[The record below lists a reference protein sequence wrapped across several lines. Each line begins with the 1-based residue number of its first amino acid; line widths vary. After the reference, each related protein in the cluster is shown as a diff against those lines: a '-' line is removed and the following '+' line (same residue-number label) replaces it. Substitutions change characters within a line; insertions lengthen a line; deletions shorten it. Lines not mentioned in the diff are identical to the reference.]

1 MTKKEQGGCMARKM
15 RKWMAALLALTLI
28 TGSVQVYGEEQFVD
42 VAEDIQ
48 EESRQDIIEPEDIFS
63 SEEFTSGESEAFG
76 EDSADLAD
84 EATEPEEVYDVTEE
98 ESLFEDVQDTNVQSE
113 EYLTGL
119 KVYAGNSENTPL
131 EMNRRED
138 LDEELQGKVYTVE
151 YSSNYDSGSFYVTGD
166 LSAAAPEE
174 AKAVLSA
181 WTLDHTQETTEMDVA
196 ASSKGLRYS
205 LGSRIF
211 TSGIQGGKRAVYTI
225 TAGTEG
231 DSQVYKILVLRRLDL
246 KNIRCY
252 RSSDTDLTENL
263 VRNFDTTGKTRE
275 YEAIV
280 PAVDTSVKLLANA
293 FKENWYQ
300 LKVNGITVSASD
312 PVDVPL
318 GTEETRIKLSME
330 VQDTYEDPAYQGST
344 YTSQGNYCV
353 TVSRKAGTDLAFQVT
368 PSQAVVSVYDAA
380 GSRQIPDSDN
390 LHLFHNILN
399 GEAYTWTVSCYGYV
413 GAHGTFTGGETAL
426 IQADLQEAAA
436 RHTEIQDNDW
446 VNFRNSDTN
455 NGVVN
460 WETPENSSTALE
472 KWSKKLGGSW
482 EASVTPPLILGGQL
496 YVASGKYIYRL
507 DRNTGEI
514 QETSDPLSGSMV
526 YAMIPLTYAE
536 GMLFAQIGGGK
547 IQAISA
553 TTLKSLWISESIG
566 GQTIS
571 PVTYKDGYIYTG
583 TWDNETT
590 AGTYFC
596 LSVTDE
602 DPTRGD
608 EVKYCTWKYNHKGG
622 FYWAGAYASK
632 DYLVFGSDDGA
643 ENDYTNTA
651 ILYSVNTHT
660 GLLIDQKTGLKGDI
674 RSTIVYQNGYVYFTT
689 KGGYLYRIAMNQNGT
704 FGQTDSI
711 SLGGMAT
718 ASPVVYKGRIYVGV
732 CGTGGQFNPDG
743 GHHFAVLT
751 ETSSGLSLAY
761 NVSIPGYPQ
770 AAPLLSTAYENR
782 DYNGDGLPDGRVYLY
797 FTYNAKP
804 GGIYMLTDA
813 PGQTSGTAAEIFRP
827 EKDQAEYCI
836 STICADRDGT
846 LYFKNDSNY
855 LMAVECNG
863 AYIDNVTAQSDAG
876 TIKWK
881 DMFRK
886 SKTEHTLLIGEET
899 KTVTLQFKALDG
911 CTLSVNGQNITGAYT
926 VDVSSG
932 QAEVQVLA
940 QCLGKSRK
948 YVFHITRDQS
958 VPALGNLT
966 VSTSNTYS
974 NVQARL
980 AISPAF
986 DRNTAEYRV
995 LYTGDRD
1002 FINIF
1007 AETEESDAEVTAAGI
1022 QGTLKVS
1029 IFGKTTGSGNAS
1041 RIAIYLDKSPEI
1053 QEAKVR
1059 ITVRTRT
1066 GKTGDYILTI
1076 QRKEIIV
1083 TPTPTPVP
1091 DEPEVFGTWS
1101 TLSPAT
1107 VFEPEV
1113 QQRTGS
1119 KGTVQTRTVGEKL
1132 SPTGKLNVKRIPLKI
1147 RQTTSKVS
1155 VSGLANGDL
1164 VKTWTSS
1171 NRKIVSVSKKGVI
1184 KGLRKGKATVTAV
1197 LASGKK
1203 LSLTVTVQAKT
1214 VKTKSITG
1222 LKGKLTLKR
1231 KGKLALKPVLSPI
1244 TSQEKVSYMSSNSK
1258 IVAVNKRGVIT
1269 GKKKGSAKI
1278 TVKSGKKRKVIRVTV
1293 R

>member
-1 MTKKEQGGCMARKM
+1 
-15 RKWMAALLALTLI
+15 
-28 TGSVQVYGEEQFVD
+28 
-42 VAEDIQ
+42 
-48 EESRQDIIEPEDIFS
+48 
-63 SEEFTSGESEAFG
+63 
-76 EDSADLAD
+76 
-84 EATEPEEVYDVTEE
+84 
-98 ESLFEDVQDTNVQSE
+98 
-113 EYLTGL
+113 
-119 KVYAGNSENTPL
+119 
-131 EMNRRED
+131 
-138 LDEELQGKVYTVE
+138 
-151 YSSNYDSGSFYVTGD
+151 
-166 LSAAAPEE
+166 
-174 AKAVLSA
+174 
-181 WTLDHTQETTEMDVA
+181 
-196 ASSKGLRYS
+196 
-205 LGSRIF
+205 
-211 TSGIQGGKRAVYTI
+211 
-225 TAGTEG
+225 
-231 DSQVYKILVLRRLDL
+231 
-246 KNIRCY
+246 
-252 RSSDTDLTENL
+252 
-263 VRNFDTTGKTRE
+263 
-275 YEAIV
+275 
-280 PAVDTSVKLLANA
+280 
-293 FKENWYQ
+293 
-300 LKVNGITVSASD
+300 
-312 PVDVPL
+312 
-318 GTEETRIKLSME
+318 
-330 VQDTYEDPAYQGST
+330 
-344 YTSQGNYCV
+344 
-353 TVSRKAGTDLAFQVT
+353 
-368 PSQAVVSVYDAA
+368 
-380 GSRQIPDSDN
+380 
-390 LHLFHNILN
+390 
-399 GEAYTWTVSCYGYV
+399 
-413 GAHGTFTGGETAL
+413 
-426 IQADLQEAAA
+426 
-436 RHTEIQDNDW
+436 
-446 VNFRNSDTN
+446 
-455 NGVVN
+455 
-460 WETPENSSTALE
+460 
-472 KWSKKLGGSW
+472 
-482 EASVTPPLILGGQL
+482 
-496 YVASGKYIYRL
+496 
-507 DRNTGEI
+507 
-514 QETSDPLSGSMV
+514 
-526 YAMIPLTYAE
+526 
-536 GMLFAQIGGGK
+536 
-547 IQAISA
+547 
-553 TTLKSLWISESIG
+553 
-566 GQTIS
+566 
-571 PVTYKDGYIYTG
+571 
-583 TWDNETT
+583 
-590 AGTYFC
+590 
-596 LSVTDE
+596 
-602 DPTRGD
+602 
-608 EVKYCTWKYNHKGG
+608 
-622 FYWAGAYASK
+622 
-632 DYLVFGSDDGA
+632 
-643 ENDYTNTA
+643 
-651 ILYSVNTHT
+651 
-660 GLLIDQKTGLKGDI
+660 
-674 RSTIVYQNGYVYFTT
+674 
-689 KGGYLYRIAMNQNGT
+689 
-704 FGQTDSI
+704 
-711 SLGGMAT
+711 
-718 ASPVVYKGRIYVGV
+718 
-732 CGTGGQFNPDG
+732 
-743 GHHFAVLT
+743 
-751 ETSSGLSLAY
+751 
-761 NVSIPGYPQ
+761 
-770 AAPLLSTAYENR
+770 
-782 DYNGDGLPDGRVYLY
+782 
-797 FTYNAKP
+797 
-804 GGIYMLTDA
+804 
-813 PGQTSGTAAEIFRP
+813 
-827 EKDQAEYCI
+827 
-836 STICADRDGT
+836 
-846 LYFKNDSNY
+846 
-855 LMAVECNG
+855 MAVECNG
-863 AYIDNVTAQSDAG
+863 AYIDSVTAQSDAG

-958 VPALGNLT
+958 VPSLGNLT

-1053 QEAKVR
+1053 QEAKIR

>member
-1 MTKKEQGGCMARKM
+1 M
-15 RKWMAALLALTLI
+15 
-28 TGSVQVYGEEQFVD
+28 
-42 VAEDIQ
+42 
-48 EESRQDIIEPEDIFS
+48 
-63 SEEFTSGESEAFG
+63 
-76 EDSADLAD
+76 
-84 EATEPEEVYDVTEE
+84 
-98 ESLFEDVQDTNVQSE
+98 
-113 EYLTGL
+113 
-119 KVYAGNSENTPL
+119 
-131 EMNRRED
+131 
-138 LDEELQGKVYTVE
+138 
-151 YSSNYDSGSFYVTGD
+151 
-166 LSAAAPEE
+166 
-174 AKAVLSA
+174 
-181 WTLDHTQETTEMDVA
+181 
-196 ASSKGLRYS
+196 
-205 LGSRIF
+205 
-211 TSGIQGGKRAVYTI
+211 
-225 TAGTEG
+225 
-231 DSQVYKILVLRRLDL
+231 
-246 KNIRCY
+246 
-252 RSSDTDLTENL
+252 
-263 VRNFDTTGKTRE
+263 
-275 YEAIV
+275 
-280 PAVDTSVKLLANA
+280 
-293 FKENWYQ
+293 
-300 LKVNGITVSASD
+300 
-312 PVDVPL
+312 
-318 GTEETRIKLSME
+318 
-330 VQDTYEDPAYQGST
+330 
-344 YTSQGNYCV
+344 
-353 TVSRKAGTDLAFQVT
+353 
-368 PSQAVVSVYDAA
+368 
-380 GSRQIPDSDN
+380 
-390 LHLFHNILN
+390 
-399 GEAYTWTVSCYGYV
+399 
-413 GAHGTFTGGETAL
+413 
-426 IQADLQEAAA
+426 
-436 RHTEIQDNDW
+436 
-446 VNFRNSDTN
+446 
-455 NGVVN
+455 
-460 WETPENSSTALE
+460 
-472 KWSKKLGGSW
+472 
-482 EASVTPPLILGGQL
+482 
-496 YVASGKYIYRL
+496 
-507 DRNTGEI
+507 
-514 QETSDPLSGSMV
+514 
-526 YAMIPLTYAE
+526 
-536 GMLFAQIGGGK
+536 
-547 IQAISA
+547 
-553 TTLKSLWISESIG
+553 
-566 GQTIS
+566 
-571 PVTYKDGYIYTG
+571 
-583 TWDNETT
+583 
-590 AGTYFC
+590 
-596 LSVTDE
+596 
-602 DPTRGD
+602 
-608 EVKYCTWKYNHKGG
+608 
-622 FYWAGAYASK
+622 
-632 DYLVFGSDDGA
+632 
-643 ENDYTNTA
+643 
-651 ILYSVNTHT
+651 
-660 GLLIDQKTGLKGDI
+660 
-674 RSTIVYQNGYVYFTT
+674 YFTT

-770 AAPLLSTAYENR
+770 AAPLMSTAYENR

-863 AYIDNVTAQSDAG
+863 AYIDSVTAQSDAG

-958 VPALGNLT
+958 VPSLANLT

-995 LYTGDRD
+995 LYTGNRD

-1269 GKKKGSAKI
+1269 GKKKGSARI
-1278 TVKSGKKRKVIRVTV
+1278 TVKSGSKRKLIRVTV

>member
-1 MTKKEQGGCMARKM
+1 
-15 RKWMAALLALTLI
+15 
-28 TGSVQVYGEEQFVD
+28 
-42 VAEDIQ
+42 
-48 EESRQDIIEPEDIFS
+48 
-63 SEEFTSGESEAFG
+63 
-76 EDSADLAD
+76 
-84 EATEPEEVYDVTEE
+84 
-98 ESLFEDVQDTNVQSE
+98 
-113 EYLTGL
+113 
-119 KVYAGNSENTPL
+119 
-131 EMNRRED
+131 
-138 LDEELQGKVYTVE
+138 
-151 YSSNYDSGSFYVTGD
+151 
-166 LSAAAPEE
+166 
-174 AKAVLSA
+174 
-181 WTLDHTQETTEMDVA
+181 
-196 ASSKGLRYS
+196 
-205 LGSRIF
+205 
-211 TSGIQGGKRAVYTI
+211 
-225 TAGTEG
+225 
-231 DSQVYKILVLRRLDL
+231 
-246 KNIRCY
+246 
-252 RSSDTDLTENL
+252 
-263 VRNFDTTGKTRE
+263 
-275 YEAIV
+275 
-280 PAVDTSVKLLANA
+280 
-293 FKENWYQ
+293 
-300 LKVNGITVSASD
+300 
-312 PVDVPL
+312 
-318 GTEETRIKLSME
+318 
-330 VQDTYEDPAYQGST
+330 
-344 YTSQGNYCV
+344 
-353 TVSRKAGTDLAFQVT
+353 
-368 PSQAVVSVYDAA
+368 
-380 GSRQIPDSDN
+380 
-390 LHLFHNILN
+390 
-399 GEAYTWTVSCYGYV
+399 
-413 GAHGTFTGGETAL
+413 
-426 IQADLQEAAA
+426 
-436 RHTEIQDNDW
+436 
-446 VNFRNSDTN
+446 
-455 NGVVN
+455 
-460 WETPENSSTALE
+460 
-472 KWSKKLGGSW
+472 
-482 EASVTPPLILGGQL
+482 
-496 YVASGKYIYRL
+496 
-507 DRNTGEI
+507 
-514 QETSDPLSGSMV
+514 
-526 YAMIPLTYAE
+526 
-536 GMLFAQIGGGK
+536 MLFAQIGGGK

-602 DPTRGD
+602 DPARGD

-632 DYLVFGSDDGA
+632 DYLVFGSDDGS

-689 KGGYLYRIAMNQNGT
+689 KGGYLYRIAMNQDGT

-751 ETSSGLSLAY
+751 ETASGLSLAY

-827 EKDQAEYCI
+827 ENDQAEYCI

-863 AYIDNVTAQSDAG
+863 AYIDSVSAQSDAG

-911 CTLSVNGQNITGAYT
+911 CTLSVNGQNITGTYT

-995 LYTGDRD
+995 LYTGNRD

-1029 IFGKTTGSGNAS
+1029 TFGKTTGSGNAS
-1041 RIAIYLDKSPEI
+1041 RIAVYLDKSPKI

-1059 ITVRTRT
+1059 ITVRTRS

-1091 DEPEVFGTWS
+1091 DEPEIFGTWT
-1101 TLSPAT
+1101 TLSAAT

-1132 SPTGKLNVKRIPLKI
+1132 SPTGKLNAKSIPLKV
-1147 RQTTSKVS
+1147 RQTTSKIS

-1203 LSLTVTVQAKT
+1203 LSLTVTVQTKT

-1231 KGKLALKPVLSPI
+1231 KGKLALKPVISPI
-1244 TSQEKVSYMSSNSK
+1244 TSQEKVSYMSSNAK
-1258 IVAVNKRGVIT
+1258 IVSVTKSGVIT
-1269 GKKKGSAKI
+1269 GKKKGSARI
-1278 TVKSGKKRKVIRVTV
+1278 TVKSGSKRKVVRVTV

>member
-1 MTKKEQGGCMARKM
+1 MARKM

-28 TGSVQVYGEEQFVD
+28 TGSAQVYGEEQFVD

-48 EESRQDIIEPEDIFS
+48 EESRQDIIEPEDVFS

-211 TSGIQGGKRAVYTI
+211 TSGAQGGKRAVYTI

-293 FKENWYQ
+293 YGENWYQ
-300 LKVNGITVSASD
+300 LKVNGITVSTSD

-318 GTEETRIKLSME
+318 GTEETRIQLSME

-472 KWSKKLGGSW
+472 KWSQKLGGSW

-514 QETSDPLSGSMV
+514 QATSDPLSGSMV

-660 GLLIDQKTGLKGDI
+660 GLLIDQKTGLNGDI

-718 ASPVVYKGRIYVGV
+718 ASPVIYKGRIYVGV

-770 AAPLLSTAYENR
+770 AAPLMSTAYENR

-863 AYIDNVTAQSDAG
+863 AYIDSVTAQSDAG

-974 NVQARL
+974 NVPARL

-1132 SPTGKLNVKRIPLKI
+1132 SPTGKLNVKHIPLKI

-1278 TVKSGKKRKVIRVTV
+1278 TVKSGKKRKVIQVTV

>member
-1 MTKKEQGGCMARKM
+1 M
-15 RKWMAALLALTLI
+15 
-28 TGSVQVYGEEQFVD
+28 
-42 VAEDIQ
+42 
-48 EESRQDIIEPEDIFS
+48 
-63 SEEFTSGESEAFG
+63 
-76 EDSADLAD
+76 
-84 EATEPEEVYDVTEE
+84 
-98 ESLFEDVQDTNVQSE
+98 
-113 EYLTGL
+113 
-119 KVYAGNSENTPL
+119 
-131 EMNRRED
+131 
-138 LDEELQGKVYTVE
+138 
-151 YSSNYDSGSFYVTGD
+151 
-166 LSAAAPEE
+166 
-174 AKAVLSA
+174 
-181 WTLDHTQETTEMDVA
+181 
-196 ASSKGLRYS
+196 
-205 LGSRIF
+205 
-211 TSGIQGGKRAVYTI
+211 
-225 TAGTEG
+225 
-231 DSQVYKILVLRRLDL
+231 
-246 KNIRCY
+246 
-252 RSSDTDLTENL
+252 
-263 VRNFDTTGKTRE
+263 
-275 YEAIV
+275 
-280 PAVDTSVKLLANA
+280 
-293 FKENWYQ
+293 
-300 LKVNGITVSASD
+300 
-312 PVDVPL
+312 
-318 GTEETRIKLSME
+318 
-330 VQDTYEDPAYQGST
+330 
-344 YTSQGNYCV
+344 
-353 TVSRKAGTDLAFQVT
+353 
-368 PSQAVVSVYDAA
+368 
-380 GSRQIPDSDN
+380 
-390 LHLFHNILN
+390 
-399 GEAYTWTVSCYGYV
+399 
-413 GAHGTFTGGETAL
+413 
-426 IQADLQEAAA
+426 
-436 RHTEIQDNDW
+436 
-446 VNFRNSDTN
+446 
-455 NGVVN
+455 
-460 WETPENSSTALE
+460 
-472 KWSKKLGGSW
+472 
-482 EASVTPPLILGGQL
+482 
-496 YVASGKYIYRL
+496 
-507 DRNTGEI
+507 
-514 QETSDPLSGSMV
+514 
-526 YAMIPLTYAE
+526 
-536 GMLFAQIGGGK
+536 
-547 IQAISA
+547 
-553 TTLKSLWISESIG
+553 
-566 GQTIS
+566 
-571 PVTYKDGYIYTG
+571 
-583 TWDNETT
+583 
-590 AGTYFC
+590 
-596 LSVTDE
+596 
-602 DPTRGD
+602 
-608 EVKYCTWKYNHKGG
+608 KYCTWKYNHKGG

-770 AAPLLSTAYENR
+770 AAPLMSTAYENR

-863 AYIDNVTAQSDAG
+863 AYIDSVTAQSDAG

-958 VPALGNLT
+958 VPSLANLT

-995 LYTGDRD
+995 LYTGNRD

>member
-1 MTKKEQGGCMARKM
+1 M
-15 RKWMAALLALTLI
+15 
-28 TGSVQVYGEEQFVD
+28 
-42 VAEDIQ
+42 
-48 EESRQDIIEPEDIFS
+48 
-63 SEEFTSGESEAFG
+63 
-76 EDSADLAD
+76 
-84 EATEPEEVYDVTEE
+84 
-98 ESLFEDVQDTNVQSE
+98 
-113 EYLTGL
+113 
-119 KVYAGNSENTPL
+119 
-131 EMNRRED
+131 
-138 LDEELQGKVYTVE
+138 
-151 YSSNYDSGSFYVTGD
+151 
-166 LSAAAPEE
+166 
-174 AKAVLSA
+174 
-181 WTLDHTQETTEMDVA
+181 
-196 ASSKGLRYS
+196 
-205 LGSRIF
+205 
-211 TSGIQGGKRAVYTI
+211 
-225 TAGTEG
+225 
-231 DSQVYKILVLRRLDL
+231 
-246 KNIRCY
+246 
-252 RSSDTDLTENL
+252 
-263 VRNFDTTGKTRE
+263 
-275 YEAIV
+275 
-280 PAVDTSVKLLANA
+280 
-293 FKENWYQ
+293 
-300 LKVNGITVSASD
+300 
-312 PVDVPL
+312 
-318 GTEETRIKLSME
+318 
-330 VQDTYEDPAYQGST
+330 
-344 YTSQGNYCV
+344 
-353 TVSRKAGTDLAFQVT
+353 
-368 PSQAVVSVYDAA
+368 
-380 GSRQIPDSDN
+380 
-390 LHLFHNILN
+390 
-399 GEAYTWTVSCYGYV
+399 
-413 GAHGTFTGGETAL
+413 
-426 IQADLQEAAA
+426 
-436 RHTEIQDNDW
+436 
-446 VNFRNSDTN
+446 
-455 NGVVN
+455 
-460 WETPENSSTALE
+460 
-472 KWSKKLGGSW
+472 
-482 EASVTPPLILGGQL
+482 
-496 YVASGKYIYRL
+496 
-507 DRNTGEI
+507 
-514 QETSDPLSGSMV
+514 
-526 YAMIPLTYAE
+526 
-536 GMLFAQIGGGK
+536 
-547 IQAISA
+547 
-553 TTLKSLWISESIG
+553 
-566 GQTIS
+566 
-571 PVTYKDGYIYTG
+571 
-583 TWDNETT
+583 
-590 AGTYFC
+590 
-596 LSVTDE
+596 
-602 DPTRGD
+602 
-608 EVKYCTWKYNHKGG
+608 KYCTWKYNHKGG

-660 GLLIDQKTGLKGDI
+660 GLLIDQKTGLNGDI

-689 KGGYLYRIAMNQNGT
+689 KGGYLYRIAMNQDGT
-704 FGQTDSI
+704 FGRTDSI

-718 ASPVVYKGRIYVGV
+718 ASPVIYKGRIYVGV

-863 AYIDNVTAQSDAG
+863 AYIDSVTAQSDAG

-958 VPALGNLT
+958 VPALANLT

-1107 VFEPEV
+1107 VFDPEV

-1132 SPTGKLNVKRIPLKI
+1132 SPTGELNVKRIPLKI

-1222 LKGKLTLKR
+1222 LKGKLALKR

>member
-1 MTKKEQGGCMARKM
+1 M
-15 RKWMAALLALTLI
+15 R
-28 TGSVQVYGEEQFVD
+28 
-42 VAEDIQ
+42 
-48 EESRQDIIEPEDIFS
+48 PE
-63 SEEFTSGESEAFG
+63 
-76 EDSADLAD
+76 
-84 EATEPEEVYDVTEE
+84 
-98 ESLFEDVQDTNVQSE
+98 
-113 EYLTGL
+113 
-119 KVYAGNSENTPL
+119 
-131 EMNRRED
+131 
-138 LDEELQGKVYTVE
+138 
-151 YSSNYDSGSFYVTGD
+151 
-166 LSAAAPEE
+166 
-174 AKAVLSA
+174 
-181 WTLDHTQETTEMDVA
+181 
-196 ASSKGLRYS
+196 
-205 LGSRIF
+205 
-211 TSGIQGGKRAVYTI
+211 
-225 TAGTEG
+225 
-231 DSQVYKILVLRRLDL
+231 
-246 KNIRCY
+246 
-252 RSSDTDLTENL
+252 
-263 VRNFDTTGKTRE
+263 
-275 YEAIV
+275 
-280 PAVDTSVKLLANA
+280 
-293 FKENWYQ
+293 
-300 LKVNGITVSASD
+300 
-312 PVDVPL
+312 
-318 GTEETRIKLSME
+318 
-330 VQDTYEDPAYQGST
+330 
-344 YTSQGNYCV
+344 
-353 TVSRKAGTDLAFQVT
+353 
-368 PSQAVVSVYDAA
+368 
-380 GSRQIPDSDN
+380 
-390 LHLFHNILN
+390 
-399 GEAYTWTVSCYGYV
+399 
-413 GAHGTFTGGETAL
+413 
-426 IQADLQEAAA
+426 
-436 RHTEIQDNDW
+436 
-446 VNFRNSDTN
+446 
-455 NGVVN
+455 
-460 WETPENSSTALE
+460 
-472 KWSKKLGGSW
+472 
-482 EASVTPPLILGGQL
+482 
-496 YVASGKYIYRL
+496 
-507 DRNTGEI
+507 
-514 QETSDPLSGSMV
+514 
-526 YAMIPLTYAE
+526 
-536 GMLFAQIGGGK
+536 
-547 IQAISA
+547 
-553 TTLKSLWISESIG
+553 
-566 GQTIS
+566 
-571 PVTYKDGYIYTG
+571 
-583 TWDNETT
+583 
-590 AGTYFC
+590 
-596 LSVTDE
+596 
-602 DPTRGD
+602 
-608 EVKYCTWKYNHKGG
+608 
-622 FYWAGAYASK
+622 
-632 DYLVFGSDDGA
+632 YLVFGSDDGSKM
-643 ENDYTNTA
+643 TTPTA
-651 ILYSVNTHT
+651 ILYSVNTNWAF
-660 GLLIDQKTGLKGDI
+660 DRSENRVNGDI
-674 RSTIVYQNGYVYFTT
+674 RTTIVYQNGYVYFAT
-689 KGGYLYRIAMNQNGT
+689 KGGYLYRVTMNENGT
-704 FGQTDSI
+704 FGQTERSD
-711 SLGGMAT
+711 LGGMAT
-718 ASPVVYKGRIYVGV
+718 ASPVIYKGRIYVGV

-770 AAPLLSTAYENR
+770 AAPLMSTAYENR

-863 AYIDNVTAQSDAG
+863 AYIDSVTAQSDAG

-958 VPALGNLT
+958 VPSLGNLT

-980 AISPAF
+980 AISAI

>member
-1 MTKKEQGGCMARKM
+1 M
-15 RKWMAALLALTLI
+15 
-28 TGSVQVYGEEQFVD
+28 
-42 VAEDIQ
+42 
-48 EESRQDIIEPEDIFS
+48 
-63 SEEFTSGESEAFG
+63 
-76 EDSADLAD
+76 
-84 EATEPEEVYDVTEE
+84 
-98 ESLFEDVQDTNVQSE
+98 
-113 EYLTGL
+113 
-119 KVYAGNSENTPL
+119 
-131 EMNRRED
+131 
-138 LDEELQGKVYTVE
+138 
-151 YSSNYDSGSFYVTGD
+151 
-166 LSAAAPEE
+166 
-174 AKAVLSA
+174 
-181 WTLDHTQETTEMDVA
+181 
-196 ASSKGLRYS
+196 
-205 LGSRIF
+205 
-211 TSGIQGGKRAVYTI
+211 
-225 TAGTEG
+225 
-231 DSQVYKILVLRRLDL
+231 
-246 KNIRCY
+246 
-252 RSSDTDLTENL
+252 
-263 VRNFDTTGKTRE
+263 
-275 YEAIV
+275 
-280 PAVDTSVKLLANA
+280 
-293 FKENWYQ
+293 
-300 LKVNGITVSASD
+300 
-312 PVDVPL
+312 
-318 GTEETRIKLSME
+318 
-330 VQDTYEDPAYQGST
+330 
-344 YTSQGNYCV
+344 
-353 TVSRKAGTDLAFQVT
+353 
-368 PSQAVVSVYDAA
+368 
-380 GSRQIPDSDN
+380 
-390 LHLFHNILN
+390 
-399 GEAYTWTVSCYGYV
+399 
-413 GAHGTFTGGETAL
+413 
-426 IQADLQEAAA
+426 
-436 RHTEIQDNDW
+436 
-446 VNFRNSDTN
+446 
-455 NGVVN
+455 
-460 WETPENSSTALE
+460 
-472 KWSKKLGGSW
+472 
-482 EASVTPPLILGGQL
+482 
-496 YVASGKYIYRL
+496 
-507 DRNTGEI
+507 
-514 QETSDPLSGSMV
+514 
-526 YAMIPLTYAE
+526 
-536 GMLFAQIGGGK
+536 
-547 IQAISA
+547 
-553 TTLKSLWISESIG
+553 
-566 GQTIS
+566 
-571 PVTYKDGYIYTG
+571 
-583 TWDNETT
+583 
-590 AGTYFC
+590 
-596 LSVTDE
+596 
-602 DPTRGD
+602 
-608 EVKYCTWKYNHKGG
+608 
-622 FYWAGAYASK
+622 
-632 DYLVFGSDDGA
+632 FGSDDGA

-660 GLLIDQKTGLKGDI
+660 GLLINQKTGLKGDI

-718 ASPVVYKGRIYVGV
+718 ASPVIYKGRIYVGV

-863 AYIDNVTAQSDAG
+863 AYIDSVTAQSDAG

-1059 ITVRTRT
+1059 ITVHTRT

-1278 TVKSGKKRKVIRVTV
+1278 TVKSGSKRKVIRVTV

>member
-1 MTKKEQGGCMARKM
+1 M
-15 RKWMAALLALTLI
+15 
-28 TGSVQVYGEEQFVD
+28 
-42 VAEDIQ
+42 
-48 EESRQDIIEPEDIFS
+48 
-63 SEEFTSGESEAFG
+63 
-76 EDSADLAD
+76 
-84 EATEPEEVYDVTEE
+84 
-98 ESLFEDVQDTNVQSE
+98 
-113 EYLTGL
+113 
-119 KVYAGNSENTPL
+119 
-131 EMNRRED
+131 
-138 LDEELQGKVYTVE
+138 
-151 YSSNYDSGSFYVTGD
+151 
-166 LSAAAPEE
+166 
-174 AKAVLSA
+174 
-181 WTLDHTQETTEMDVA
+181 
-196 ASSKGLRYS
+196 
-205 LGSRIF
+205 
-211 TSGIQGGKRAVYTI
+211 
-225 TAGTEG
+225 
-231 DSQVYKILVLRRLDL
+231 
-246 KNIRCY
+246 
-252 RSSDTDLTENL
+252 
-263 VRNFDTTGKTRE
+263 
-275 YEAIV
+275 
-280 PAVDTSVKLLANA
+280 
-293 FKENWYQ
+293 
-300 LKVNGITVSASD
+300 
-312 PVDVPL
+312 
-318 GTEETRIKLSME
+318 
-330 VQDTYEDPAYQGST
+330 
-344 YTSQGNYCV
+344 
-353 TVSRKAGTDLAFQVT
+353 
-368 PSQAVVSVYDAA
+368 
-380 GSRQIPDSDN
+380 
-390 LHLFHNILN
+390 
-399 GEAYTWTVSCYGYV
+399 
-413 GAHGTFTGGETAL
+413 
-426 IQADLQEAAA
+426 
-436 RHTEIQDNDW
+436 
-446 VNFRNSDTN
+446 
-455 NGVVN
+455 
-460 WETPENSSTALE
+460 
-472 KWSKKLGGSW
+472 
-482 EASVTPPLILGGQL
+482 
-496 YVASGKYIYRL
+496 
-507 DRNTGEI
+507 
-514 QETSDPLSGSMV
+514 
-526 YAMIPLTYAE
+526 
-536 GMLFAQIGGGK
+536 
-547 IQAISA
+547 
-553 TTLKSLWISESIG
+553 
-566 GQTIS
+566 
-571 PVTYKDGYIYTG
+571 
-583 TWDNETT
+583 
-590 AGTYFC
+590 
-596 LSVTDE
+596 
-602 DPTRGD
+602 
-608 EVKYCTWKYNHKGG
+608 KYCTWKYNHKGG

-689 KGGYLYRIAMNQNGT
+689 KGGYLYRIAMNQDGT

-718 ASPVVYKGRIYVGV
+718 ASPVIYKGRIYVGV

-770 AAPLLSTAYENR
+770 AAPLMSTAYENR

-863 AYIDNVTAQSDAG
+863 AYIDSVTAQSDAG

-958 VPALGNLT
+958 VPSLGNLT

-1053 QEAKVR
+1053 QEAKIR

>member
-1 MTKKEQGGCMARKM
+1 MAREM
-15 RKWMAALLALTLI
+15 RKWLAALLALTLI
-28 TGSVQVYGEEQFVD
+28 TGSAPVYGEEQFVD

-48 EESRQDIIEPEDIFS
+48 EESWQDTKEPEDVFS
-63 SEEFTSGESEAFG
+63 SEDFTSGESEAFG
-76 EDSADLAD
+76 KDTADFAD
-84 EATEPEEVYDVTEE
+84 EVTEPEEVYDVTEE
-98 ESLFEDVQDTNVQSE
+98 ESLFEDVQDTNAQSE

-119 KVYAGNSENTPL
+119 KVYVNDSVSAPL

-166 LSAAAPEE
+166 LSAAAPEG

-181 WTLDHTQETTEMDVA
+181 WTLDHAQETTEMDAA

-211 TSGIQGGKRAVYTI
+211 TSGGQGGKRAVYTI
-225 TAGTEG
+225 TAGTEEN
-231 DSQVYKILVLRRLDL
+231 SQIYKILVLRRLDL

-252 RSSDTDLTENL
+252 RSSDTDFTENL
-263 VRNFDTTGKTRE
+263 IRSFDTTGKTRE

-293 FKENWYQ
+293 YGENWYQ
-300 LKVNGITVSASD
+300 LKVNGITVSGSD
-312 PVDVPL
+312 PVDVSL
-318 GTEETRIKLSME
+318 GAEETKIQLSME

-353 TVSRKAGTDLAFQVT
+353 TVSRKAGTDLAFQIT
-368 PSQAVVSVYDAA
+368 PSQAIVSVYDAA

-399 GEAYTWTVSCYGYV
+399 GEAYTWTVSCYGYA

-426 IQADLQEAAA
+426 IQADLQEVTA

-514 QETSDPLSGSMV
+514 QATSDPLSGSMV

-689 KGGYLYRIAMNQNGT
+689 KGGYLYRIAMNQDGT

-718 ASPVVYKGRIYVGV
+718 ASPVIYKGRIYVGV

-751 ETSSGLSLAY
+751 ETASGLSLAY

-827 EKDQAEYCI
+827 ENDQAEYCI

-863 AYIDNVTAQSDAG
+863 AYIDSVSAQSDAG

-958 VPALGNLT
+958 VPTLGNLT

-1029 IFGKTTGSGNAS
+1029 TFGKTTGSGNAS
-1041 RIAIYLDKSPEI
+1041 RIAVYLDKSPEI

-1059 ITVRTRT
+1059 ITVRTRS

-1091 DEPEVFGTWS
+1091 DEPEIFGTW
-1101 TLSPAT
+1101 TILSAAT

-1132 SPTGKLNVKRIPLKI
+1132 SPTGKLNAKSIPLKV
-1147 RQTTSKVS
+1147 RQTTSKIS

-1244 TSQEKVSYMSSNSK
+1244 TSQEKVSYMSSNLK

-1269 GKKKGSAKI
+1269 GKKKGSARI
-1278 TVKSGKKRKVIRVTV
+1278 TVKSGKKRKVVRVTV